1 MRALVQRAAR
11 SRRGARD
18 AIRMGRQR
26 AAEFLEEYAKASRRR
41 RKGRTPA
48 FAGWLVALG
57 DSWFN
62 YFGYDILAMLEKYH
76 GFKSNAEAAT
86 GNRIESM
93 ANQKRYLERVFKLL
107 SDDIALGRIPR
118 AILLSGGGNDIAD
131 AFEKLLYAANAP
143 QPGWMPAL
151 DDFIEGKLKQSYLVI
166 VSAITEF
173 CIKKLQRTIPVL
185 VHGYAHPVPD
195 GQGALGRIWLEPGF
209 LRKGYTNL
217 DDRKALAK
225 ILIDKF
231 NDMVKGLRANFGH
244 VIYVDLRPVLSADR
258 DYKQYWENELH
269 PTIDGVFKEGFNL
282 VTRRIAAAIP

>member
-11 SRRGARD
+11 NRRAASN

-26 AAEFLEEYAKASRRR
+26 AAEFLEECAKASQRR
-41 RKGRTPA
+41 RKERKPP

-76 GFKSNAEAAT
+76 GFKSDAVADT
-86 GNRIESM
+86 GNRIEAM
-93 ANQKRYLERVFKLL
+93 ANEKGYLKRFFQKL
-107 SDDIALGRIPR
+107 SDQIASERIPR
-118 AILLSGGGNDIAD
+118 AILLSGGGNDIVD

-143 QPGWMPAL
+143 QPGWMPGL
-151 DDFIEGKLKQSYLVI
+151 DDFIEGKMKQSYLVI
-166 VSAITEF
+166 VSAMTEF
-173 CIKKLQRTIPVL
+173 CIKKLQRTIPIL

-195 GQGALGRIWLEPGF
+195 GRGALGRVWLEPGF
-209 LRKGYTNL
+209 LNKGYTNL

-231 NDMVKGLRANFGH
+231 NDMLGGLRGNFGH
-244 VIYVDLRPVLSADR
+244 VIYVNLRPVLSAGSDW
-258 DYKQYWENELH
+258 DQYWENELH
-269 PTIDGVFKEGFNL
+269 PTLDEVLKEGFNL